1 MKTLI
6 VVLGPTGVGKT
17 ALCLN
22 LAQRYGA
29 HIISADSRQMFA
41 ELPIGTAAATHEEQ
55 QLATSNLTNI
65 ITLLASKQIR
75 LTYWTRFSKTMMW
88 L

>member
-17 ALCLN
+17 ALCLH
-22 LAQRYGA
+22 LAKRYAA

-41 ELPIGTAAATHEEQ
+41 ELPIGTAAATPEEQ
-55 QLATSNLTNI
+55 Q
-65 ITLLASKQIR
+65 
-75 LTYWTRFSKTMMW
+75 
-88 L
+88 